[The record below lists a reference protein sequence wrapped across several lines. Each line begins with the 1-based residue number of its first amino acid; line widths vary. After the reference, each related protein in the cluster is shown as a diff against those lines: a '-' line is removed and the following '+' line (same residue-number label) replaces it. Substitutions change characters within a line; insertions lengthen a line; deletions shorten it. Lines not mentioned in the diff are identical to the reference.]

1 MRNQMKAIKKQK
13 ITNVNKNIVVIDV
26 ETNYQ
31 NEVFSVGVVIA
42 DSTNFK
48 SIDKKYWIIK
58 NNLKVGGMYARNILA
73 PLPLEFR
80 EETIFLETRK
90 EMIVYLIKFLKYYE
104 VKNWFSYTK
113 FDFRHLPELHKSF
126 KHNDI
131 SIFAKNKQFN
141 KYIPLNAETSKN
153 GDLKR
158 GWKAE
163 DIYRML
169 TKDENYFE
177 THNALL
183 DAIDELRIMELL
195 NLDIET
201 FLNSNKNK
209 EKITSPK
216 KINLSKASIN
226 KKALLKVQ
234 KVKLNL

>member
-1 MRNQMKAIKKQK
+1 MKAIKKQK

-31 NEVFSVGVVIA
+31 NEVFSIGVVIA

-209 EKITSPK
+209 EKTTSPK

-234 KVKLNL
+234 KVQKVKLNL

>member
-1 MRNQMKAIKKQK
+1 MKAIKKQK

-234 KVKLNL
+234 KVQKVKLNL

>member
-1 MRNQMKAIKKQK
+1 M
-13 ITNVNKNIVVIDV
+13 TNVNKNIVVIDV

-234 KVKLNL
+234 KVQKVKLNL

>member
-1 MRNQMKAIKKQK
+1 MKAIKKQK

-209 EKITSPK
+209 EKTTSPK

-226 KKALLKVQ
+226 KKPLLKVQKVQ

>member
-1 MRNQMKAIKKQK
+1 M
-13 ITNVNKNIVVIDV
+13 TNVNKNIAVIDV
-26 ETNYQ
+26 ETNRQ

-209 EKITSPK
+209 EKTTSPK

-226 KKALLKVQ
+226 KKPLLKVQKVQ

>member
-1 MRNQMKAIKKQK
+1 MKAIKKQK

-209 EKITSPK
+209 EKTTSPK

>member
-1 MRNQMKAIKKQK
+1 MKAIKKQK

-80 EETIFLETRK
+80 EQTIFLETRK

-209 EKITSPK
+209 EKTTSPK

-234 KVKLNL
+234 KVQKVKLNL

>member
-1 MRNQMKAIKKQK
+1 MKAIKKQK

-90 EMIVYLIKFLKYYE
+90 EMVVYLIKFLKYYE

-234 KVKLNL
+234 KVQKVKLNL

>member
-1 MRNQMKAIKKQK
+1 MKAIKKQK

-153 GDLKR
+153 GELKR

-209 EKITSPK
+209 EKTTSPK

-234 KVKLNL
+234 KVQKVKLNL

>member
-1 MRNQMKAIKKQK
+1 MKAIKKQK

>member
-1 MRNQMKAIKKQK
+1 MEAIKKQK
-13 ITNVNKNIVVIDV
+13 ITNVNKNIAVIDV
-26 ETNYQ
+26 ETNRQ

-209 EKITSPK
+209 EKTTSPK

-226 KKALLKVQ
+226 KKPLLKVQKVQ

>member
-1 MRNQMKAIKKQK
+1 MKAIKKQK
-13 ITNVNKNIVVIDV
+13 ITNVNKNIAVIDV

-73 PLPLEFR
+73 PLLLGFR

-131 SIFAKNKQFN
+131 SIFAKNKQ
-141 KYIPLNAETSKN
+141 
-153 GDLKR
+153 
-158 GWKAE
+158 
-163 DIYRML
+163 L
-169 TKDENYFE
+169 TNIF
-177 THNALL
+177 H
-183 DAIDELRIMELL
+183 
-195 NLDIET
+195 
-201 FLNSNKNK
+201 
-209 EKITSPK
+209 
-216 KINLSKASIN
+216 
-226 KKALLKVQ
+226 
-234 KVKLNL
+234 

>member
-1 MRNQMKAIKKQK
+1 M
-13 ITNVNKNIVVIDV
+13 TNVNKNIVVIDV

-209 EKITSPK
+209 EKTTSPK

-226 KKALLKVQ
+226 KKPLLKVQKVQ

>member
-1 MRNQMKAIKKQK
+1 MEAIKKQK
-13 ITNVNKNIVVIDV
+13 ITNVNKNIAVIDV
-26 ETNYQ
+26 ETNCQ

-58 NNLKVGGMYARNILA
+58 NNWKVGGMYARNILA

-80 EETIFLETRK
+80 EETIFLETRE

-209 EKITSPK
+209 EKTTSPK

-226 KKALLKVQ
+226 KKTLLKVQKVQ

>member
-1 MRNQMKAIKKQK
+1 MKAIKKQK

-209 EKITSPK
+209 EKTTSPK

-234 KVKLNL
+234 KVQKVKLNL

>member
-1 MRNQMKAIKKQK
+1 MEAIKKQK
-13 ITNVNKNIVVIDV
+13 ITNVNKNIAVIDV

-209 EKITSPK
+209 EKTTSPK

-234 KVKLNL
+234 KVQKVKLNL